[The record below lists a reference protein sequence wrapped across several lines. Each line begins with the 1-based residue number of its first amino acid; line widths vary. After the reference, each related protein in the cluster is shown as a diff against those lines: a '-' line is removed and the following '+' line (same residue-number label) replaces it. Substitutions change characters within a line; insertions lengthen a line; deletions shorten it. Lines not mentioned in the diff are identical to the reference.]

1 MRAIKKPLAAVLLT
15 AAIVLSLAVPA
26 HARYFGNVWG
36 ELNGRGYVVNYQ
48 TFRDHVST
56 TRPRMHLDRVTAFN
70 FRLWMR
76 DRDGVRVS
84 DRALF
89 HTPGETTY
97 WSSSSGSTIIPSG
110 RYKLS
115 GQMLGEL
122 QGGFD
127 PSSIRWQGDIT
138 W

>member
-1 MRAIKKPLAAVLLT
+1 MRAIKKPLAAVVIT
-15 AAIVLSLAVPA
+15 AAIVLGVAVPA
-26 HARYFGNVWG
+26 HAYYYSNVWG
-36 ELNGRGYVVNYQ
+36 ELNGRGFVVNYQ

-56 TRPRMHLDRVTAFN
+56 TRPRMYLDRVTAFN

-76 DRDGVRVS
+76 DNDGVRVS

-89 HTPGETTY
+89 HTTGQTTY
-97 WSSSSGSTIIPSG
+97 WYSSTGSTVIPSG

-115 GQMLGEL
+115 GQMMGEL
-122 QGGFD
+122 QGSFD
-127 PSSIRWQGDIT
+127 PIKIRWQGDIT

>member
-15 AAIVLSLAVPA
+15 AAIVLGVAVPV

-36 ELNGRGYVVNYQ
+36 ELNGRGYVVHYE
-48 TFRDHVST
+48 TLRDHVAT
-56 TRPRMHLDRVTAFN
+56 TRPRMHLDRVPAFN

-76 DRDGVRVS
+76 TKTDVRVS

-97 WSSSSGSTIIPSG
+97 WLSSSGSTVIPTG

-115 GQMLGEL
+115 GQMMGEL

-127 PSSIRWQGDIT
+127 PSRIRWQGDIT